1 MSEAANPTSTNGSG
15 RRRVQAILTALG
27 PLLALVV
34 VLIAFG
40 IADKYQRGERAAFLS
55 VNNIRNISEQTVV
68 VAMAALGM
76 TIIII
81 AGGIDLAAGT
91 ALALA
96 STTLAWCLKNDYGPA
111 VGLIAALGVG
121 ALTGLVN
128 GTLTSLLGVVPFI
141 ITLGTMTIYQGVA
154 KLIANETTV
163 QPAFAQVPEWLPNLT
178 FSPVKPQWL
187 IYPILPNFSTSV
199 WIVAAVAALMSAMLR
214 YTIFGRYI
222 FAVGSNEATARLC
235 GINIRLV
242 KIGVY
247 TLAGLFVGA
256 AGILQFTRLTS
267 GDPTGG
273 VGLELKIIAAV
284 VIGGGSLSGGRGSIL
299 GTIAG
304 AAIMVVI
311 ASGCNILGISNS
323 IQDIVIGAIIIAAVT
338 LDQFRQR
345 RLAS

>member
-1 MSEAANPTSTNGSG
+1 MNEAAQPNSADASG
-15 RRRVQAILTALG
+15 KRRLQAIFTAVG

-68 VAMAALGM
+68 
-76 TIIII
+76 
-81 AGGIDLAAGT
+81 
-91 ALALA
+91 
-96 STTLAWCLKNDYGPA
+96 
-111 VGLIAALGVG
+111 
-121 ALTGLVN
+121 
-128 GTLTSLLGVVPFI
+128 
-141 ITLGTMTIYQGVA
+141 
-154 KLIANETTV
+154 
-163 QPAFAQVPEWLPNLT
+163 
-178 FSPVKPQWL
+178 
-187 IYPILPNFSTSV
+187 
-199 WIVAAVAALMSAMLR
+199 AAVAVLMAAMLK